1 MAGTA
6 APLNPAYRED
16 EFRFYL
22 EDTAARVLIL
32 PANGAE
38 EARRAAGDR
47 LPIFTAD
54 LDAAGM
60 VHLGRPAL
68 SDLRLRLDFAAFSQP
83 AVGRCRAGAAY
94 EWQHGPAEAG
104 PARSRAT

>member
-32 PANGAE
+32 PPNGAE
-38 EARRAAGDR
+38 EARRAAGDGV
-47 LPIFTAD
+47 PILTVD
-54 LDAAGM
+54 WTRGM
-60 VHLGRPAL
+60 VRPEPAL
-68 SDLRLRLDFAAFSQP
+68 YDCSAAS
-83 AVGRCRAGAAY
+83 AHRDAGITP
-94 EWQHGPAEAG
+94 PAE
-104 PARSRAT
+104 